1 MFLAAFDRLSL
12 QRCRSSSNPR
22 MNSLIYRS
30 CHNGIIE
37 SGGDYW
43 GQQAEHH
50 SCRSSTDLFGDD
62 STAEL
67 NLSRSTKDETFSRSA
82 ATEAFVYI

>member
-1 MFLAAFDRLSL
+1 
-12 QRCRSSSNPR
+12 